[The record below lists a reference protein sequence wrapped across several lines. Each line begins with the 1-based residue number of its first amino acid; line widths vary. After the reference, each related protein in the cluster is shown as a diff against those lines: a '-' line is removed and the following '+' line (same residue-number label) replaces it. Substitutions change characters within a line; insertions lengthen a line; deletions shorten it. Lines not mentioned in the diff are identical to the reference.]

1 MSFVKAII
9 NKWDPIDLLSFAPE
23 DEYQIEIEQVELL
36 LCVTEDVSV
45 LSEGIFEI
53 FTYYFGN
60 TFQRSR
66 EECMEVAKLLISEKA
81 IG

>member
-23 DEYQIEIEQVELL
+23 DEYQMEIAQVELL
-36 LCVTEDVSV
+36 LCMTEDVSV

-60 TFQRSR
+60 TFQKSR
-66 EECMEVAKLLISEKA
+66 EECMEVAKHLISEKV

>member
-9 NKWDPIDLLSFAPE
+9 NKWDPIELLSFAPE
-23 DEYQIEIEQVELL
+23 GEYQIEIEQVELL
-36 LCVTEDVSV
+36 LSVTEDVSV

-60 TFQRSR
+60 TFQKSR
-66 EECMEVAKLLISEKA
+66 DECMEVAKLLLSEKA
-81 IG
+81 